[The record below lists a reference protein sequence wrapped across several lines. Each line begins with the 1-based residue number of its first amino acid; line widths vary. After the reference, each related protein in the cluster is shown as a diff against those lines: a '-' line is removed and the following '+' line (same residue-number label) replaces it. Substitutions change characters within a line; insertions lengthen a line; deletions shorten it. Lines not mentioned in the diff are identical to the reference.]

1 MSRTE
6 TDTIPK
12 TVNLDV
18 AQVEADLQ
26 LVAHGAGRRQIVS
39 LGHEMAVPG
48 VAGGKTDYDP
58 VGFRSLA
65 YFFAFAMIR
74 WLDQQVQKTMQEP
87 TDLAVQLPGLLTR
100 PSAPQNVFPSPTHES
115 MTRVAFA
122 VMG

>member
-1 MSRTE
+1 MSRTG

-12 TVNLDV
+12 TINLDAV
-18 AQVEADLQ
+18 KVGADLQ
-26 LVAHGAGRRQIVS
+26 LVAHGVGRRQIVS

-58 VGFRSLA
+58 VGFRSLT

-74 WLDQQVQKTMQEP
+74 WLDQQARKTMQEP
-87 TDLAVQLPGLLTR
+87 TNLVVQLPGLPTMTSVPR
-100 PSAPQNVFPSPTHES
+100 NVLPLPTHES
-115 MTRVAFA
+115 MTLIAFA